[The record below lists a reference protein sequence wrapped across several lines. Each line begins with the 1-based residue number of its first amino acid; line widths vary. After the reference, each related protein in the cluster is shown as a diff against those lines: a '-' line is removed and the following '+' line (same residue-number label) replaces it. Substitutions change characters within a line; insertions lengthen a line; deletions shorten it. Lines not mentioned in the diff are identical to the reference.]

1 MPRPSTPLLSRK
13 AIVDAALR
21 IVDAEGVA
29 GLSMRKLAADLG
41 VRGPSL
47 YHHFASKDEILDAI
61 VEQINSQIELD
72 QAGPGWEAALTS
84 YAYQLRAI
92 LTAHPHIVEFLALR
106 PVTKHTGLRIY
117 EHMISVLSSCGWDL
131 TFGRDVTLA
140 VENLVY
146 GAALMAN
153 APDIELTADQRA
165 VYPLLARLPGEPPH
179 EPPDDG
185 FDIGFA
191 ALIQGLRRLAV
202 RSNGR
207 ISTAARRAHAR

>member
-1 MPRPSTPLLSRK
+1 MARPSVPLLSRN

-47 YHHFASKDEILDAI
+47 YHHFASKDEILEAI
-61 VEQINSQIELD
+61 VEQINSQIDLD

-92 LTAHPHIVEFLALR
+92 LSAHPHIVEFLALR
-106 PVTKHTGLRIY
+106 PVTKHAGLRIY
-117 EHMISVLSSCGWDL
+117 EHMISVLSGNGWDI

-153 APDIELTADQRA
+153 APDIELTPDQRA
-165 VYPLLARLPGEPPH
+165 AYPLLTRIEPH

-185 FDIGFA
+185 FDIGFT

-202 RSNGR
+202 RPDGQVR
-207 ISTAARRAHAR
+207 AAAR

>member
-1 MPRPSTPLLSRK
+1 MPRPSVPLLSRD
-13 AIVDAALR
+13 AIVARAMQ
-21 IVDAEGVA
+21 IVDAEGVS

-61 VEQINSQIELD
+61 VEQINNQIDLD
-72 QAGPGWEAALTS
+72 QVGPGWEAALTS

-92 LTAHPHIVEFLALR
+92 LTEHPHIVEFLALR
-106 PVTKHTGLRIY
+106 PVTKHAGLRIY
-117 EHMISVLSSCGWDL
+117 EHMISVLSNCGWNL
-131 TFGRDVTLA
+131 MFGRDVTLA

-153 APDIELTADQRA
+153 APDLALTADQRA
-165 VYPLLARLPGEPPH
+165 VYPLLARLPDEPPH

-191 ALIQGLRRLAV
+191 ALIHGLRRLAE
-202 RSNGR
+202 RSNGQ
-207 ISTAARRAHAR
+207 ITAAARPAHAR